1 VSERSNIHPWWR
13 GAVLYEIYP
22 RSFLDSGDDGV
33 GDLRGIMRRL
43 DYVADLGVDGVWICP
58 FFPSPMKDFGYD
70 VTDYCGVDP
79 LFGNMADFDA
89 LLAEA
94 HKLSLKIIIDQVW
107 SHTSDRH
114 PWFSESR
121 MAPSG
126 DKSDW
131 YVWADPKPDGT
142 PPNNWLSVFGGSAW
156 TWEPRRRQYYLH
168 HFLSAQPQLN
178 LRNEKV
184 VAALFDVGKFWLDR
198 GVDGFRLDAVDFMFH
213 DPLLRDNPPRAIDPA
228 IPPARPFGMQR
239 HIYDMLQPELLDFM
253 RRMRGLMS
261 TYPGTMAMGEI
272 SSEPGALGRVA
283 TYTDT
288 REQRLDLA
296 YTLAVMKIKLNAAS
310 LHRVLAEA
318 TAATDWGGLCWAF
331 SNHDTVRAVS
341 RWSRNGASPQFAKML
356 MGLLVSL
363 PGSACVYQG
372 EELGL
377 PEAELLPSEMRDPY
391 GIAFYPSFKGRD
403 GARTPMPWTTQKP
416 WAGFTRA
423 TRPWLPVPPSHIP
436 YAAAAQE
443 NDATSVLNHSR
454 RLLRWRKQQPAL
466 VTGGVRAVPLSEP
479 LFAIERATG
488 DDRVLAVFNLE
499 DRPVRVAR
507 ESLPDCAPLDGHG
520 FTGVLTGQD
529 LSLGPHDA
537 FFARIPH

>member
-1 VSERSNIHPWWR
+1 MSERSNIHPWWR

-22 RSFLDSGDDGV
+22 RSFLDSDGDGV

-58 FFPSPMKDFGYD
+58 FFPSPMRDFGYD

-79 LFGNMADFDA
+79 LFGSMADFDA

-94 HKLSLKIIIDQVW
+94 RKLSLKIIIDQVW

-121 MAPSG
+121 IGRSG

-184 VAALFDVGKFWLDR
+184 VAALFDAGKFWLDR

-228 IPPARPFGMQR
+228 IPPARPFGMQD

-253 RRMRGLMS
+253 RRVRGLMAA
-261 TYPGTMAMGEI
+261 YPGTIAMGEI

-341 RWSRNGASPQFAKML
+341 RWSRAGATPQFAKML
-356 MGLLVSL
+356 TGLLVSL
-363 PGSACVYQG
+363 PGSACIYQG

-436 YAAAAQE
+436 CAVAAQE
-443 NDATSVLNHSR
+443 NDATSVLNHNR

-466 VTGGVRAVPLSEP
+466 VTGSVRAVPLSEP
-479 LFAIERATG
+479 LFAIERATS

-537 FFARIPH
+537 FFARLPN